1 MSSYIH
7 NEMILF
13 LQSAALGALLLLC
26 YDLLAAVRNVI
37 PHHPAFVALEDLLY
51 WLGTGIFVFVRVYQT
66 NQGILRSFL
75 FLGVLLG
82 VILCHATVG
91 PIFVKIW
98 TKTLAF
104 PVLIVKISI
113 KRLLFLCRRCK
124 IFVYKSANRWKRCG
138 KVRGLRTKRGKQ
150 VEKVEKEA

>member
-26 YDLLAAVRNVI
+26 YDLLVAVRSVI
-37 PHHPAFVALEDLLY
+37 PHNPAAVAIEDLSY
-51 WLGTGIFVFVRVYQT
+51 WLGTGLFVFVRVYQT

-82 VILCHATVG
+82 VILCNATIG
-91 PIFVKIW
+91 PLFVKIW
-98 TKTLAF
+98 TKILTF
-104 PVLIVKISI
+104 PVLFVKISI
-113 KRLLFLCRRCK
+113 KRLIFLGRRCK
-124 IFVYKSANRWKRCG
+124 IFVYKSANHWKGCR
-138 KVRGLRTKRGKQ
+138 KDRGLRTKRGKQ